1 MRCGD
6 FKESYREDEE
16 IFQSLFVRIC
26 LAVLFVFLIITPFF
40 ASSYVLY
47 IMNLIGIA
55 IIGAVGLNL
64 LTGFTGQISLGHAA
78 FVGVGGY
85 ATAILVTRLDM
96 PFWFAMPIAGFVSAG
111 MGLIIGIPSLRV
123 KGLYLCIATLAAQFI
138 LEFVFVHWESMTHGI
153 RGINVP
159 APRIGSFV
167 FDTEKSYY
175 FITLVLVILT
185 VGFARNLVRTKWGRA
200 FVAIRDRDL
209 AAEII
214 GINLFRY
221 KLAAFALSSFFAGIA
236 GSLWVGFIKVV
247 TPEHFPFSLSI
258 QYLAMVIVGGLG
270 SVLGF
275 HLWSHIHDAYPGASK
290 HFRKFRQTAIP
301 WFGPIFHPAERNY
314 LWWHDR
320 DLPGPGTSWS
330 GGNLASYQELLPA
343 LAFFELKVDFR
354 PMNCRFKH

>member
-26 LAVLFVFLIITPFF
+26 LAVLFVLLIITPFV

-85 ATAILVTRLDM
+85 ATAILVTRLGM

-159 APRIGSFV
+159 APRIGDFV
-167 FDTEKSYY
+167 FDTEKRYY

-270 SVLGF
+270 SVLGSIF
-275 HLWSHIHDAYPGASK
+275 GA
-290 HFRKFRQTAIP
+290 
-301 WFGPIFHPAERNY
+301 IFMTLTP
-314 LWWHDR
+314 
-320 DLPGPGTSWS
+320 
-330 GGNLASYQELLPA
+330 ELLNIFVSSAKQLFPGLDQFFIPLKEIIFGGMIVTFLVLEPHG
-343 LAFFELKVDFR
+343 LAEIWHRIKNFFLLWPFS
-354 PMNCRFKH
+354 N